1 MKRRMKVE
9 AAKPQDEQIA
19 AEWVAIDE
27 LKVWASNP
35 RKNTK
40 AIKPVANSIAR
51 FGFAAPIIARR
62 VDRVVIAGHT
72 RLQAA
77 KMLKLERVPVRF
89 LDLSENEAQ
98 ALALAD
104 NKLGEIAGWE
114 NETLR
119 AILNTLKSEDA
130 DLLALAGFD
139 AAALNMFPGSDGAAT
154 GVLGAMK
161 FCVTVELDD
170 EKAQAELVKLLEAK
184 GYQCKLTMS

>member
-1 MKRRMKVE
+1 MMKGSDMKRGASKVE
-9 AAKPQDEQIA
+9 VSNARAERVA

-27 LKVWASNP
+27 LKAWANNP
-35 RKNTK
+35 RKNAK

-62 VDRVVIAGHT
+62 ADRTVIAGHT

-89 LDLSENEAQ
+89 LDLSEIEAE

-114 NETLR
+114 NEALR
-119 AILNTLKSEDA
+119 AILNGLKLEDA
-130 DLLALAGFD
+130 DLLARAG
-139 AAALNMFPGSDGAAT
+139 PHRR
-154 GVLGAMK
+154 
-161 FCVTVELDD
+161 
-170 EKAQAELVKLLEAK
+170 AQTP
-184 GYQCKLTMS
+184 QRTP